1 MVVGLSLAFAGS
13 ALAAT
18 ISCGQCHGAYIN
30 DNHGGK
36 TLMPGVSA
44 TEDTKTPQ
52 AGDICNNN
60 GRGLHGIHMNYSS
73 VSYGKTGATR
83 GNCNYCHNKH
93 VHENGFVEMSGYSPA
108 SAIGQVG
115 NFTITNGGTGYVGGD
130 PGGDYVTV
138 VGGNG
143 DAQALVTT
151 VSAGGVITGL
161 SMGAHGHS
169 KGSGYTTGSANISGG
184 SGTGAVISITSITNN
199 GYRQSVTSAG
209 LVVSGPG
216 MTANG
221 LDITQMTGN
230 ANCATAC
237 HKGTSATNTAPWGN
251 FTTPSIHLTC
261 NSCHG
266 DASNYGP
273 TASNTGLGNGFS
285 GTGGHKVHL
294 YSVGGSHGNQ
304 LLGGTKIVLGSFSTV
319 IDMNGNSDKV
329 CAACHPDNT
338 NDLWSQ
344 GRADDGSKKAYPHAT
359 DGTNVQAKNAN
370 FAAPAGIVVHERV
383 GPYSTPLAN
392 CHAPTPAISTSRQCR
407 APTRHGRP
415 AADASFATTI
425 LRPRPRT
432 TAR

>member
-1 MVVGLSLAFAGS
+1 M
-13 ALAAT
+13 
-18 ISCGQCHGAYIN
+18 
-30 DNHGGK
+30 D
-36 TLMPGVSA
+36 
-44 TEDTKTPQ
+44 
-52 AGDICNNN
+52 
-60 GRGLHGIHMNYSS
+60 
-73 VSYGKTGATR
+73 
-83 GNCNYCHNKH
+83 
-93 VHENGFVEMSGYSPA
+93 
-108 SAIGQVG
+108 QVG

-169 KGSGYTTGSANISGG
+169 KGSGYTTGSANLSGG

-209 LVVSGPG
+209 LVVTGPG
-216 MTANG
+216 MTADG

-230 ANCATAC
+230 ATCATAC

-370 FAAPAGIVVHERV
+370 FTAPANIVFTNAS
-383 GPYSTPLAN
+383 GLADTTGKLSCTNN
-392 CHAPTPAISTSRQCR
+392 CHFNKSSVQSANPTWTASSGCELCHNHTATEAANNSALVMGGRALSYAHSLHFNQISAMHVGSARR
-407 APTRHGRP
+407 AGFRP
-415 AADASFATTI
+415 AATATLARIRSTRLADRSSFSC
-425 LRPRPRT
+425 L
-432 TAR
+432 